1 MYKTLLGMV
10 NGGFVP
16 TESSSTKVHS
26 NIDNLILQSELDKF
40 AQTGWMSEDRTPE
53 YIGGTDDVVANVAMS
68 PLLAA
73 KKIPSLLKAIKDMG
87 LKNPLYHFT
96 SAPKASGIIK
106 SGTITGSEGAF
117 PGRAF
122 KGETNILKEP
132 WAMDEPHLSMW
143 NPKNF
148 GAKSPAVSVTRDP
161 KFTSRPHKH
170 VGTDV
175 RFIMDRDEMIKK
187 GLKIEP
193 FVEEGFEKWRQL
205 YGGKSLGDIASGK
218 LYKTGVK
225 PNPMFEFEERV
236 RGNIPTENIKLIDL
250 LKFPKWAMEDE
261 VPGMVLRQADFLRDI
276 SRKKIPIMMSEEAR
290 SGMKQLGDVLER
302 TLFRSGIKEL
312 RGKELLTSKEF
323 EKLMKAP
330 TYKFDPFK
338 VNKPSKIKVWDE
350 NLQKAVI
357 IDKP

>member
-1 MYKTLLGMV
+1 MYKTLLGMA

-16 TESSSTKVHS
+16 TESSSTRVHS

-68 PLLAA
+68 PLIAA
-73 KKIPSLLKAIKDMG
+73 KKIPSLLKVIKDMG

-106 SGTITGSEGAF
+106 SGTIKGAERAF
-117 PGRAF
+117 PGKPF
-122 KGETNILKEP
+122 KGEEMVGWTEDLES
-132 WAMDEPHLSMW
+132 LRR
-143 NPKNF
+143 
-148 GAKSPAVSVTRDP
+148 KSPAVSVTRDP

-193 FVEEGFEKWRQL
+193 FTEPSYRKSRITDADWGQKIDPKSVRNLERYKEI
-205 YGGKSLGDIASGK
+205 YGKYPK
-218 LYKTGVK
+218 QM
-225 PNPMFEFEERV
+225 NPMFEFEERV
-236 RGNIPTENIKLIDL
+236 RGNIPTENIKLIDF

>member
-1 MYKTLLGMV
+1 MYKTLLGMA

-40 AQTGWMSEDRTPE
+40 AQTGWFSEDKTQK
-53 YIGGTDDVVANVAMS
+53 YKGGTGDVVANVAMS
-68 PLLAA
+68 PLIAA

-96 SAPKASGIIK
+96 SAPKASGIMK
-106 SGTITGSEGAF
+106 SGTIKGAERAF
-117 PGRAF
+117 PGKPFR
-122 KGETNILKEP
+122 GEGNL
-132 WAMDEPHLSMW
+132 DEMGNHW
-143 NPKNF
+143 VER
-148 GAKSPAVSVTRDP
+148 KSPAVSVTRDP

-193 FVEEGFEKWRQL
+193 FVEEGF
-205 YGGKSLGDIASGK
+205 GKVHRTWDKDKFIRM
-218 LYKTGVK
+218 
-225 PNPMFEFEERV
+225 NPMFEFEERV

-261 VPGMVLRQADFLRDI
+261 VSGMALRKADFLHDI
-276 SRKKIPIMMSEEAR
+276 LKKKIPIMMSEEAR
-290 SGMKQLGDVLER
+290 SSIKQLG
-302 TLFRSGIKEL
+302 
-312 RGKELLTSKEF
+312 GKELLTSREF

>member
-1 MYKTLLGMV
+1 VYKTLLGMV

-106 SGTITGSEGAF
+106 SGTIKGAERAF
-117 PGRAF
+117 PGKPF
-122 KGETNILKEP
+122 KGEEMVGWTEDLES
-132 WAMDEPHLSMW
+132 LRR
-143 NPKNF
+143 
-148 GAKSPAVSVTRDP
+148 KSPAVSVTRDP

-261 VPGMVLRQADFLRDI
+261 VSGMALRKADFLHDI
-276 SRKKIPIMMSEEAR
+276 LKKKIPIMMSEEAR
-290 SGMKQLGDVLER
+290 SSIKQLG
-302 TLFRSGIKEL
+302 
-312 RGKELLTSKEF
+312 GKELLTSREF

-338 VNKPSKIKVWDE
+338 RRKSTP
-350 NLQKAVI
+350 
-357 IDKP
+357 

>member
-53 YIGGTDDVVANVAMS
+53 YIGGTGDVVANVAMS

-106 SGTITGSEGAF
+106 SGTIKGAERAF
-117 PGRAF
+117 PGKPFREDASS
-122 KGETNILKEP
+122 KKIRKLYGE
-132 WAMDEPHLSMW
+132 
-143 NPKNF
+143 
-148 GAKSPAVSVTRDP
+148 GAHPEKSPAVSVTRDP

-193 FVEEGFEKWRQL
+193 FTEPN
-205 YGGKSLGDIASGK
+205 YGKTLTESFDLDHYKEVFGKYAK
-218 LYKTGVK
+218 QM
-225 PNPMFEFEERV
+225 NPMFEFEERV

-261 VPGMVLRQADFLRDI
+261 VSGMALRKADFLHDI
-276 SRKKIPIMMSEEAR
+276 LKKKIPIMMSEEAR
-290 SGMKQLGDVLER
+290 SSIKQLG
-302 TLFRSGIKEL
+302 
-312 RGKELLTSKEF
+312 GKELLTSREF

-338 VNKPSKIKVWDE
+338 RRKSTP
-350 NLQKAVI
+350 
-357 IDKP
+357 

>member
-53 YIGGTDDVVANVAMS
+53 YIGGTGDVVANVAMS

-122 KGETNILKEP
+122 REDASSKKIRKLYGE
-132 WAMDEPHLSMW
+132 
-143 NPKNF
+143 
-148 GAKSPAVSVTRDP
+148 GAHPEKSPAVSVTRDP

-205 YGGKSLGDIASGK
+205 YGGKSLGDIAAGK

-225 PNPMFEFEERV
+225 PNPYFEFEERV
-236 RGNIPTENIKLIDL
+236 RGNIPIENVKLIDFF
-250 LKFPKWAMEDE
+250 KQPKDKYLMYRMINELPRTD
-261 VPGMVLRQADFLRDI
+261 
-276 SRKKIPIMMSEEAR
+276 IPIIRSKNTTEGLLNFRKHLIEEE
-290 SGMKQLGDVLER
+290 SPLLGLID
-302 TLFRSGIKEL
+302 
-312 RGKELLTSKEF
+312 
-323 EKLMKAP
+323 KLINTP

-338 VNKPSKIKVWDE
+338 R
-350 NLQKAVI
+350 
-357 IDKP
+357 

>member
-53 YIGGTDDVVANVAMS
+53 YIGGTGDVVANVAMS

-106 SGTITGSEGAF
+106 SGTIKGAERAF
-117 PGRAF
+117 PGKPF
-122 KGETNILKEP
+122 KGEEMVGWTEDLES
-132 WAMDEPHLSMW
+132 LRR
-143 NPKNF
+143 
-148 GAKSPAVSVTRDP
+148 KSPAVSVTRDP

-261 VPGMVLRQADFLRDI
+261 VSGMALRKADFLHDI
-276 SRKKIPIMMSEEAR
+276 LKKKIPIMMSEEAR
-290 SGMKQLGDVLER
+290 SSIKQLG
-302 TLFRSGIKEL
+302 
-312 RGKELLTSKEF
+312 GKELLTSREF

-338 VNKPSKIKVWDE
+338 RRKSTP
-350 NLQKAVI
+350 
-357 IDKP
+357 

>member
-1 MYKTLLGMV
+1 MV

-106 SGTITGSEGAF
+106 SGTIKGAERAF
-117 PGRAF
+117 PGKPF
-122 KGETNILKEP
+122 KGEEMVGWTEDLES
-132 WAMDEPHLSMW
+132 LRR
-143 NPKNF
+143 
-148 GAKSPAVSVTRDP
+148 KSPAVSVTRDP

-261 VPGMVLRQADFLRDI
+261 VSGMALRKADFLHDI
-276 SRKKIPIMMSEEAR
+276 LKKKIPIMMSEEAR
-290 SGMKQLGDVLER
+290 SSIKQLG
-302 TLFRSGIKEL
+302 
-312 RGKELLTSKEF
+312 GKELLTSREF

-338 VNKPSKIKVWDE
+338 RRKSTP
-350 NLQKAVI
+350 
-357 IDKP
+357 

>member
-1 MYKTLLGMV
+1 MYKTLLGMA

-193 FVEEGFEKWRQL
+193 FVEKGF
-205 YGGKSLGDIASGK
+205 GKVHRTWDKDKFIRM
-218 LYKTGVK
+218 
-225 PNPMFEFEERV
+225 NPMFEFEERV

-250 LKFPKWAMEDE
+250 LKFPKWAMED
-261 VPGMVLRQADFLRDI
+261 VIPGMALRKADFLHDI
-276 SRKKIPIMMSEEAR
+276 LKKKIPIMMSEEAK
-290 SGMKQLGDVLER
+290 SSIKQLG
-302 TLFRSGIKEL
+302 
-312 RGKELLTSKEF
+312 GKELLTSKEF

>member
-1 MYKTLLGMV
+1 MYKTLLGMA

-96 SAPKASGIIK
+96 TAPKASGIIK
-106 SGTITGSEGAF
+106 SGTIKGKEQAF
-117 PGRAF
+117 PGKPF
-122 KGETNILKEP
+122 KEELVDKEIRELYYNNKFLQQYP
-132 WAMDEPHLSMW
+132 PQR
-143 NPKNF
+143 
-148 GAKSPAVSVTRDP
+148 SPAVSVTRDP

-193 FVEEGFEKWRQL
+193 FTEPRYRKTSGSGREIFFKGNPKSEGWLANMEDLWGE
-205 YGGKSLGDIASGK
+205 YGGLKELKKHGLDIQHIPK
-218 LYKTGVK
+218 K

-250 LKFPKWAMEDE
+250 LKFPKWAMEEE
-261 VPGMVLRQADFLRDI
+261 VPGMALRKADFLHDVL
-276 SRKKIPIMMSEEAR
+276 RKEIPIMMSQEAR
-290 SGMKQLGDVLER
+290 SGIKQLGGR
-302 TLFRSGIKEL
+302 
-312 RGKELLTSKEF
+312 ELLTSREF
-323 EKLMKAP
+323 DKLMSAP
-330 TYKFDPFK
+330 TYTYNPFK
-338 VNKPSKIKVWDE
+338 
-350 NLQKAVI
+350 LR
-357 IDKP
+357 

>member
-1 MYKTLLGMV
+1 VYKTLLGMV

-53 YIGGTDDVVANVAMS
+53 YIGGTGDVVANVAMS

-106 SGTITGSEGAF
+106 SGTIKGAERAF
-117 PGRAF
+117 PGKPF
-122 KGETNILKEP
+122 KGEEMVGWTEDLES
-132 WAMDEPHLSMW
+132 LRR
-143 NPKNF
+143 
-148 GAKSPAVSVTRDP
+148 KSPAVSVTRDP

-261 VPGMVLRQADFLRDI
+261 VSGMALRKADFLHDI
-276 SRKKIPIMMSEEAR
+276 LKKKIPIMMSEEAR
-290 SGMKQLGDVLER
+290 SSIKQLG
-302 TLFRSGIKEL
+302 
-312 RGKELLTSKEF
+312 GKELLTSREF

-338 VNKPSKIKVWDE
+338 RRKSTP
-350 NLQKAVI
+350 
-357 IDKP
+357 

>member
-1 MYKTLLGMV
+1 MA
-10 NGGFVP
+10 NGGLVP

-40 AQTGWMSEDRTPE
+40 AQTGWFSEDKTQK
-53 YIGGTDDVVANVAMS
+53 YKGGTGDVVANVAMS
-68 PLLAA
+68 PLIAA

-96 SAPKASGIIK
+96 SVPKASGIMK
-106 SGTITGSEGAF
+106 SGTIKGAERAF
-117 PGRAF
+117 PGKPFR
-122 KGETNILKEP
+122 GEEMVD
-132 WAMDEPHLSMW
+132 WAS
-143 NPKNF
+143 NPSLP
-148 GAKSPAVSVTRDP
+148 KSPAVSVTRDP
-161 KFTSRPHKH
+161 QFASRAHKH

-193 FVEEGFEKWRQL
+193 FTEPNYRKSRITDADWGQKIDPKSVRNLERYKEI
-205 YGGKSLGDIASGK
+205 YGKYPK
-218 LYKTGVK
+218 QM
-225 PNPMFEFEERV
+225 NPMFEFEERV

-261 VPGMVLRQADFLRDI
+261 VSGMALRKADFLHDI
-276 SRKKIPIMMSEEAR
+276 LKKKIPIMMSEEAK
-290 SGMKQLGDVLER
+290 SSIKQLG
-302 TLFRSGIKEL
+302 
-312 RGKELLTSKEF
+312 GKELLTSKEF

>member
-1 MYKTLLGMV
+1 MTDKTLLGMA

-40 AQTGWMSEDRTPE
+40 AQIGVMYADKTPE
-53 YIGGTDDVVANVAMS
+53 YIGGTDDVVANVALS
-68 PLLAA
+68 PLIAA
-73 KKIPSLLKAIKDMG
+73 MKIPSLLKMIKDIG

-96 SAPKASGIIK
+96 SVPKAGGIIK
-106 SGTITGSEGAF
+106 SGTIKGAERAF
-117 PGRAF
+117 PGQSF
-122 KGETNILKEP
+122 KGDLPKIENIPFKQLMEETGSSYENLLRG
-132 WAMDEPHLSMW
+132 AR
-143 NPKNF
+143 F
-148 GAKSPAVSVTRDP
+148 GKFRSPAVSVTRDP
-161 KFTSRPHKH
+161 KFTSRPHTH

-193 FVEEGFEKWRQL
+193 FVEGGFEKWRQL

-261 VPGMVLRQADFLRDI
+261 VSGMALKKADFLHDI
-276 SRKKIPIMMSEEAR
+276 LKKKIPIMMSEEAK
-290 SGMKQLGDVLER
+290 SSIKQLG
-302 TLFRSGIKEL
+302 
-312 RGKELLTSKEF
+312 GKELLTSTEF

-330 TYKFDPFK
+330 TYTYNPFK
-338 VNKPSKIKVWDE
+338 LIMEDE
-350 NLQKAVI
+350 VYK
-357 IDKP
+357 